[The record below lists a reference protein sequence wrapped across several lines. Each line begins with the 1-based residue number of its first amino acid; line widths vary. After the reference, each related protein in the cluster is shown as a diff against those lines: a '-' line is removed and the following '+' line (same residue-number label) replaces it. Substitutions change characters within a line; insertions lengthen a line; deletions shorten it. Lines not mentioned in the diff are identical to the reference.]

1 MHQSL
6 QQDPTP
12 ALLVSTT
19 KRAIR
24 DSVLAAC
31 FLLVWSD
38 REEAKHVERVAL
50 ARFVNQG
57 IKHTRIE

>member
-19 KRAIR
+19 KRSIR
-24 DSVLAAC
+24 DTVLAAC
-31 FLLVWSD
+31 FLLLWSD
-38 REEAKHVERVAL
+38 REEAKHAERVAF

-57 IKHTRIE
+57 IKHTKTE